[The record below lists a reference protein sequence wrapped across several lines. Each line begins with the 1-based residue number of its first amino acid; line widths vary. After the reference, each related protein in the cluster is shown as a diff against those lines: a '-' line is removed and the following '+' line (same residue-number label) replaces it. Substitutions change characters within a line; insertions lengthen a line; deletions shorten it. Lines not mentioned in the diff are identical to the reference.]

1 MMTLTFFWLNAID
14 LDISYLKRKLRLK
27 KTINYS
33 DKNNRWLKAPNE
45 NDFVI
50 FSVKRYRFRRF
61 LLRMKITNEEDK

>member
-1 MMTLTFFWLNAID
+1 MTLTFFWLNAID

-33 DKNNRWLKAPNE
+33 DKNNRWLKASNE

-61 LLRMKITNEEDK
+61 LLRMKITNEEDE

>member
-33 DKNNRWLKAPNE
+33 DKNNRWLKASNE

-61 LLRMKITNEEDK
+61 LLRMKITNEEDE